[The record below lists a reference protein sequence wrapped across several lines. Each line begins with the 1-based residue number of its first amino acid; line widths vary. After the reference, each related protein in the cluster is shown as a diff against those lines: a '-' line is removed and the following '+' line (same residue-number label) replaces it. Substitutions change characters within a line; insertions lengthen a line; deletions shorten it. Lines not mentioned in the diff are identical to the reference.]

1 MSTFYDACRPILSN
15 ASLPLSSTGIYCDG
29 TTATCLDP
37 ADPTLSTALPTG
49 TLAQYNSCIF
59 SSFSTPCGATT
70 ITSAHWIVNDGTAAT
85 ILGSPFKGVGRNT
98 LRGQPISTV
107 NLSMLKNTRLSE
119 RVTLQF
125 RATAFNLLNT
135 QFRGNP
141 DPLLDDVLSGSFQN
155 TNFNTNGGGTFAGN
169 IVTDGIA
176 QRRLEF
182 GAKIIF

>member
-125 RATAFNLLNT
+125 LGGA
-135 QFRGNP
+135 
-141 DPLLDDVLSGSFQN
+141 DPSTTFGGVDPFIDLD
-155 TNFNTNGGGTFAGN
+155 AG
-169 IVTDGIA
+169 VAGIA
-176 QRRLEF
+176 TGFARPELFDGGHRSIRF
-182 GAKIIF
+182 GLKISF